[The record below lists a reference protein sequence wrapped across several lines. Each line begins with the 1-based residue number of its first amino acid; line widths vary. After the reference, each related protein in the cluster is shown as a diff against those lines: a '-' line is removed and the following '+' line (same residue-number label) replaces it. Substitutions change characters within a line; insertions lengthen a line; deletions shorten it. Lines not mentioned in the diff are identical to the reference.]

1 MKPRTPRNLTRR
13 RPRNF
18 LEWKA
23 LREWGKLPERES
35 SVPGYLLRFAREGA
49 GMTQAELAKRLGV
62 SQQAVAQAERW
73 ESNPTIAFIERW
85 ARACNRELKIELDAA
100 YREDAAENAVINSEW
115 ESADAE
121 VDE

>member
-1 MKPRTPRNLTRR
+1 MKRSNPRNLTRR

-23 LREWGKLPERES
+23 LQQWGKLPERES
-35 SVPGYLLRFAREGA
+35 SVPGYLLRVAREGA
-49 GMTQAELAKRLGV
+49 GLTQAELAERLGI

-85 ARACNRELKIELDAA
+85 ARACNHELKIELVA
-100 YREDAAENAVINSEW
+100 
-115 ESADAE
+115 
-121 VDE
+121 